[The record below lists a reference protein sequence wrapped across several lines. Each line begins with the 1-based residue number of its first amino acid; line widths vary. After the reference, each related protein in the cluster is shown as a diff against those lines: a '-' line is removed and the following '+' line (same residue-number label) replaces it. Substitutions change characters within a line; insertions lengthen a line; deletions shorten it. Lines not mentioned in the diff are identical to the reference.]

1 MIPTRS
7 QSSSKKR
14 NDHVLSGP
22 SKTWRPAL
30 QSLIRRPPN
39 NNVQRPRLER
49 SRSRK
54 FLFTNAWKRQVCH
67 IAALLESVCRI
78 RHHCAMCWPLHKSVS
93 LATTGHSSQADIHQG
108 LHSIGDQYPGHTTND
123 IFGISSQTILD
134 LFHIEN
140 VGWPQIP
147 IGKCLYSPLSPII
160 ESETHTLA
168 RALPAS
174 LNGLRIVTTP
184 RQKSLYGYTNV
195 SSRSFRQNSA
205 TGCADDD
212 NLKMMYAF
220 AILQAPYSTKSER
233 IFFGI
238 MFLYTS
244 CRTWL

>member
-123 IFGISSQTILD
+123 IFGISSQIYSIYSISRMSDGHKSQLGNAYTR
-134 LFHIEN
+134 H
-140 VGWPQIP
+140 
-147 IGKCLYSPLSPII
+147 CLRSSRVRLIRSRGR
-160 ESETHTLA
+160 S
-168 RALPAS
+168 RPAS
-174 LNGLRIVTTP
+174 TVPG
-184 RQKSLYGYTNV
+184 
-195 SSRSFRQNSA
+195 
-205 TGCADDD
+205 
-212 NLKMMYAF
+212 
-220 AILQAPYSTKSER
+220 
-233 IFFGI
+233 
-238 MFLYTS
+238 
-244 CRTWL
+244 